1 MKVRSDL
8 FFYKVIDH
16 FDLEYFIKKVVA
28 HPFRITTF
36 KISFSK
42 DERLWAKGDIAL
54 YKLFDEIFYVE
65 MAITPSKMVR

>member
-1 MKVRSDL
+1 MVVRSDL

-28 HPFRITTF
+28 QPFRITTF

-42 DERLWAKGDIAL
+42 DERLWAKGDIA
-54 YKLFDEIFYVE
+54 FV
-65 MAITPSKMVR
+65 SKMTYNSR